1 MNKDDDLK
9 IKSFFEERKRREE
22 MEKDFIIHQGCA
34 AFEEILKEVKER
46 GSLNEADMYYGI
58 PTPQLSFSEVELGY
72 MLTSMMEYAT
82 NHVGNPVDEES
93 EFENKRAFFEHKK
106 EILQIYEVRGQGT
119 DSWFEEPNEETINKL
134 NNTAY
139 GVYLIQF
146 DDFINY
152 YKNKVIK

>member
-1 MNKDDDLK
+1 MNKDELK
-9 IKSFFEERKRREE
+9 IKSFFEERKRKEE
-22 MEKDFIIHQGCA
+22 LEKDFIIHQGYT
-34 AFEEILKEVKER
+34 AFEEILKEVKNR
-46 GSLNEADMYYGI
+46 GTLNEADVYYGI
-58 PTPQLSFSEVELGY
+58 PKPQLSFSEVELGY

-93 EFENKRAFFEHKK
+93 EFENKLAFFEHKK
-106 EILQIYEVRGQGT
+106 EILQIYEIRGQGT
-119 DSWFEEPNEETINKL
+119 DSWFEEPDEETMYKL